1 MDYSHSLAAVDQRS
15 AAVAAATAA
24 AAAAAR
30 TNGSSPN
37 TTMRFSRQLPPS
49 RTALRVTLEVMFSGE
64 SWIAHNGP
72 SVTRPMSRLLV
83 NPL

>member
-15 AAVAAATAA
+15 AAVAATAAA